1 MTKNKFYDIIDIDKK
16 ESDIM
21 SRYPGSLHNHS
32 HFSNQTLRDCINTV
46 ESLMDLAVELGHEC
60 VALTDHETISGYI
73 KAEKYYKK
81 IKEKHPDFKL
91 IRGNE
96 IYLTRNGLT
105 ANNYD
110 KTKDRY
116 FHFILLARDLE
127 GYKQICELS
136 TRAWQRSYMSRRQRR
151 RPTYY
156 QDLKDIVKPNQGH
169 LIASSACLGSQ
180 LDRFLLQF
188 METHDVEYYHTAL
201 RWCQYIEDIFGEGN
215 FYLEIQPSNNK
226 EQIFVNQCL
235 LNIAEELNLRYII
248 TTDSHYGRPEDA
260 KVHEAFL
267 NAQDGDREVKS
278 FYATTYMMSDE
289 EIRSFFPYLRNDQI
303 EFAYES
309 IREIKDRCEDFSI
322 LKPLKIP
329 SLPWRKF
336 PEVEFQEK
344 VDWPLYIPAI
354 EKFFNSP
361 HYSDNV
367 LALALIDGINR
378 HPDLKNEEAY
388 KALNEC
394 LEMTW
399 ESSQVNKAQWSA
411 YFLNLQKIIDE
422 CWNAG
427 TLVMPARGSGM
438 GFLLLYALDI
448 IQINCL
454 REKTRTYSWR
464 FLNPA
469 RVSVLDIDVDIEG
482 VRRAQTLEHLRKVYG
497 QNRVSNVATFK
508 TEKSKSAIQTA
519 ARGLGIDIDEASYIS
534 NLIPVER
541 GAVYSLKQTYYG
553 DEENGIAPTQ
563 SFVNEVEKYPQ
574 LWEVAQKIE
583 GLICG
588 VGIHAG
594 GVVFTDEDFT
604 ESSALMRA
612 PDGTIITQF
621 ELHDLEDVSMIKMDL
636 LSVEAADKIH
646 TCLDLLAEQ
655 GYIKKYPTLRETY
668 ENAIGV
674 YKIDRDDKQMW
685 DMVQNHEIVSLFQM
699 EQQSGVRGIALT
711 HPRSV
716 DELAVLNSVIRLM
729 ATEKGAESPLDKYA
743 RFRDNPNAWDREM
756 ISMGLT
762 EEERKIMHRE
772 LDISDGM
779 SITQEQ
785 FMQLVQLPECGGWD
799 LQFADKL
806 RKSIAKK
813 NPKEYDALTKQ
824 FFDNVKEKGLSQ
836 KFCNYVWNIEIALSR
851 GYGFNAAHTYSYSMV
866 ALQEMNLARFFPII
880 FWNTANLI
888 VDSGGI
894 QTIEYDENGEASLIV
909 EAEPDEDPDE
919 EEQEEWEEENEIN
932 SEDER
937 EDKKKEKTKTVDYGK
952 VASAIGRFSTYGIVV
967 SPPNINSSSYT
978 FTPVVKRNEI
988 LYGLRG
994 ITRLSTSIIQEIIS
1008 KRPFHSIQDF
1018 IDRVKVNKIQMTN
1031 LIKCGAFDELVDL
1044 PREEIMAAYID
1055 MIADKK
1061 QRLTLQ
1067 NMQMLIN
1074 YDLIPENLS
1083 FCKKLFLFNK
1093 FLKQQKKVEYYKL
1106 NEAAIN
1112 FIANY
1117 FSADCLVNGIEIS
1130 AAVWDNLYQ
1139 RGMDP
1144 MRFYLKEHKDE
1155 MLDKLNK
1162 ALYDEMFNKY
1172 AKGSISHWE
1181 MESVSFY
1188 SHPHELADSQY
1199 LYDDFFQLSE
1209 EPEVDYT
1216 FTGKD
1221 GNEVRVYKLRRII
1234 GTVIDKNKMKN
1245 TVTLLTPTGV
1255 VNVKVYKS
1263 QYAGYDKQLS
1273 ERGADGHKHV
1283 VEASWFKRGTLLM
1296 IQGIRRGQDFIPKKR
1311 KDSFYP
1317 IISKITGIHDDGTLE
1332 FQTERAVIE
1341 E

>member
-1 MTKNKFYDIIDIDKK
+1 
-16 ESDIM
+16 M
-21 SRYPGSLHNHS
+21 SLYPGSLHNHT

-46 ESLMDLAVELGHEC
+46 ESLMDLAVDLGHEC
-60 VALTDHETISGYI
+60 VAITDHETISGYI

-105 ANNYD
+105 AKNYD

-116 FHFILLARDLE
+116 FHFILLAKDLE

-180 LDRFLLQF
+180 LDKFLLRY
-188 METHDVEYYHTAL
+188 MDTGDEEYFDTAR
-201 RWCQYIEDIFGEGN
+201 RWCEYIEDIFGSGN
-215 FYLEIQPSNNK
+215 FFLEMQPSNSK
-226 EQIFVNQCL
+226 EQVFVNQQL
-235 LNIAEELNLRYII
+235 LKLSEILGIPYII

-260 KVHEAFL
+260 AIHEAFL

-278 FYATTYMMSDE
+278 FYATTYMMTDE
-289 EIRSFFPYLRNDQI
+289 EIRSFFPYFTNDDIEVAYRN
-303 EFAYES
+303 
-309 IREIKDRCEDFSI
+309 IRYIKDICEDFSI

-329 SLPWRKF
+329 SLPWRDF
-336 PEVEFQEK
+336 HTRTQEEM
-344 VDWPLYIPAI
+344 DYYISLMPTL
-354 EKFFNSP
+354 EKFLHSK
-361 HYSDNV
+361 HYADNTLFFAV
-367 LALALIDGINR
+367 IDGIKK
-378 HPDLKNEEAY
+378 HEDLQNEEAY

-399 ESSQVNKAQWSA
+399 ESSQVNNAQWSA

-438 GFLLLYALDI
+438 GFVLLYALDI

-454 REKTRTYSWR
+454 REKTKTYPWR

-482 VRRAQTLEHLRKVYG
+482 CRRAQTLEHLRKVYG

-519 ARGLGIDIDEASYIS
+519 ARGLGIDVDEASYIS
-534 NLIPVER
+534 NLIPSER
-541 GAVYSLKQTYYG
+541 GAVYTLKQTYYG
-553 DEENGIAPTQ
+553 DEENDIAPTQ
-563 SFVNEVEKYPQ
+563 SFVNEISKYPK
-574 LWEVAQKIE
+574 LWEVASKIE

-588 VGIHAG
+588 QGIHAG

-646 TCLDLLAEQ
+646 TCLDLLVEQ
-655 GYIKKYPTLRETY
+655 GYIKQYPTLRETY

-674 YKIDRDDKQMW
+674 YKINRDDEKMW

-743 RFRDNPNAWDREM
+743 RFRTNPRAWDREM
-756 ISMGLT
+756 QQMGLSDK
-762 EEERKIMHRE
+762 EREIMHRE

-799 LQFADKL
+799 LQWADKL

-813 NPKEYDALTKQ
+813 NPKDYDALTKQ
-824 FFDNVKEKGLSQ
+824 FFENVEEKKLN
-836 KFCNYVWNIEIALSR
+836 KTFCSYVWNVEVALSR
-851 GYGFNAAHTYSYSMV
+851 GYGFNAAHTYSYSMI
-866 ALQEMNLARFFPII
+866 ALQEMNLARFYPII

-894 QTIEYDENGEASLIV
+894 QTEEMDEDEGLDV
-909 EAEPDEDPDE
+909 EPEPDEDEE
-919 EEQEEWEEENEIN
+919 EEQEEWEEENEAT
-932 SEDER
+932 EGEK

-952 VASAIGRFSTYGIVV
+952 VAAAIGRFNSYGIKVA
-967 SPPNINSSSYT
+967 PPNINNSSYT
-978 FTPVVKRNEI
+978 FTPVIESNEI

-994 ITRLSTSIIQEIIS
+994 ITRLSNSIIKETMEM
-1008 KRPFHSIQDF
+1008 RPFDSMEDF
-1018 IDRVKVNKIQMTN
+1018 LERVKINKIQMSN
-1031 LIKCGAFDELVDL
+1031 LIKCGAFDEMMGI
-1044 PREEIMAAYID
+1044 PREEIMAKYID
-1055 MIADKK
+1055 MITEKK
-1061 QRLTLQ
+1061 QRITLQ

-1074 YDLIPENLS
+1074 YGLVPEEMNFS
-1083 FCKKLFLFNK
+1083 KKVFLFNK
-1093 FLKQQKKVEYYKL
+1093 FLKQQKKVEYYQL
-1106 NEAAIN
+1106 NDAAIN
-1112 FIANY
+1112 FIANN
-1117 FSADCLVNGIEIS
+1117 FSIDILKNGTELS
-1130 AAVWDNLYQ
+1130 TAKWELLYQ
-1139 RGMDP
+1139 KAMDP
-1144 MRFYLKEHKDE
+1144 MRMYIKEHKDE
-1155 MLDKLNK
+1155 LLK
-1162 ALYDEMFNKY
+1162 ALNNALYQEVFNKY
-1172 AKGSISHWE
+1172 ALGTISHWE

-1188 SHPHELADSQY
+1188 SHEHELTDAQY
-1199 LYDDFFQLSE
+1199 LYDDFFKLPE
-1209 EPEVDYT
+1209 EPEIDYT

-1221 GNEVRVYKLRRII
+1221 GNEIRVYKLRKII
-1234 GTVIDKNKMKN
+1234 GTVIDKSKMKN

-1255 VNVKVYKS
+1255 VNVKIYKN

-1273 ERGADGHKHV
+1273 ERGADGKKHV
-1283 VEASWFKRGTLLM
+1283 KEKSWFSRGTLLM

-1332 FQTERAVIE
+1332 FQTERVNIE

>member
-1 MTKNKFYDIIDIDKK
+1 
-16 ESDIM
+16 M
-21 SRYPGSLHNHS
+21 SQYPGSMHNHTEY
-32 HFSNQTLRDCINTV
+32 SNETLRDCINTV
-46 ESLMDLAVELGHEC
+46 QGLIDLAIELGHEC
-60 VALTDHETISGYI
+60 VAITDHETISSYI

-105 ANNYD
+105 AKNYD

-116 FHFILLARDLE
+116 FHFILLAKDIE

-180 LDRFLLQF
+180 LDKFLLQY
-188 METHDVEYYHTAL
+188 MDTGDEEYFDTAR
-201 RWCQYIEDIFGEGN
+201 RWCEYIEDIFGSGN
-215 FYLEIQPSNNK
+215 FYLELQPSNNK
-226 EQIFVNQCL
+226 EQIFVNQQL
-235 LNIAEELNLRYII
+235 IRLSEMLGINYII

-260 KVHEAFL
+260 PIHEAFL

-278 FYATTYMMSDE
+278 FYATTYMMKDE
-289 EIRSFFPYLRNDQI
+289 EIRSFLPYLTSEQI
-303 EFAYES
+303 EAAYTS
-309 IREIKDRCEDFSI
+309 IREIKNKCEDFSI

-329 SLPWRKF
+329 SLPWRDFHARTEEEINEYIKLM
-336 PEVEFQEK
+336 PE
-344 VDWPLYIPAI
+344 L
-354 EKFFNSP
+354 EKFLNSP
-361 HYSDNV
+361 HTADRELFFAV
-367 LALALIDGINR
+367 IDGVKK
-378 HPDLKNEEAY
+378 HEDLQNEEAY

-394 LEMTW
+394 LAMTW

-438 GFLLLYALDI
+438 GFVLLYALDI

-454 REKTRTYSWR
+454 REKTKTYPWR

-482 VRRAQTLEHLRKVYG
+482 VRRAQVLEHLRKVYG

-519 ARGLGIDIDEASYIS
+519 ARGLGIDVDEASYIS
-534 NLIPVER
+534 NLIPAER
-541 GAVYSLKQTYYG
+541 GQVYTLKQTYYG

-563 SFVNEVEKYPQ
+563 AFVNEINKYPK
-574 LWEVAQKIE
+574 LWEVASKIE

-588 VGIHAG
+588 QGIHAG

-612 PDGTIITQF
+612 PDGTVITQF

-646 TCLDLLAEQ
+646 TCLDLLVEQ
-655 GYIKKYPTLRETY
+655 GYIKQYPTLRETY
-668 ENAIGV
+668 ENALGV
-674 YKIDRDDKQMW
+674 YKINRDDEKMW

-743 RFRDNPNAWDREM
+743 RFRENPKAWDKEM
-756 ISMGLT
+756 QQMGLT
-762 EEERKIMHRE
+762 EEQRAIMHRE

-785 FMQLVQLPECGGWD
+785 FMQLVQLPECGCWD
-799 LQFADKL
+799 LQWADKL

-813 NPKEYDALTKQ
+813 NPKDYDALTKQ
-824 FFDNVKEKGLSQ
+824 FFDNVKEKGLNE
-836 KFCNYVWNIEIALSR
+836 KFCHYVWDVEVALSR
-851 GYGFNAAHTYSYSMV
+851 GYGFNAAHTYSYSMI
-866 ALQEMNLARFFPII
+866 ALQEMNLARFYPII

-894 QTIEYDENGEASLIV
+894 QIEEVEDEDEGLDVEP
-909 EAEPDEDPDE
+909 EAEEDE
-919 EEQEEWEEENEIN
+919 EGDEEEWEEENELT
-932 SEDER
+932 EGEK
-937 EDKKKEKTKTVDYGK
+937 EDKKKEKSKTVDYGK
-952 VASAIGRFSTYGIVV
+952 VAAAIGRFGNY
-967 SPPNINSSSYT
+967 
-978 FTPVVKRNEI
+978 

-994 ITRLSTSIIQEIIS
+994 ITRLSTSTIKDIMGG
-1008 KRPFHSIQDF
+1008 RPFKSMEDF
-1018 IDRVKVNKIQMTN
+1018 LDKVKVNKIQMAN
-1031 LIKCGAFDELVDL
+1031 LIKCGAFDELVKL
-1044 PREEIMAAYID
+1044 PREEIMAKYID

-1074 YDLIPENLS
+1074 YDLIPEELS

-1093 FLKQQKKVEYYKL
+1093 FLKQQKKVEYYEL
-1106 NEAAIN
+1106 NDSAIN
-1112 FIANY
+1112 FIANN
-1117 FSADCLVNGIEIS
+1117 FSADYLSDGTKIS
-1130 AAVWDNLYQ
+1130 AELWDALYQ

-1144 MRFYLKEHKDE
+1144 MRNYLKVNKDKV
-1155 MLDKLNK
+1155 LNDLNK
-1162 ALYDEMFNKY
+1162 SLYNEMFDKY
-1172 AKGSISHWE
+1172 AHGSVSHWE
-1181 MESVSFY
+1181 MEAVSFY
-1188 SHPHELADSQY
+1188 SHAHELADSQY
-1199 LYDDFFQLSE
+1199 LYDDFFKLSE

-1216 FTGKD
+1216 FSGKD

-1234 GTVIDKNKMKN
+1234 GTVIDKSKMKN
-1245 TVTLLTPTGV
+1245 TVTLLTPSGV
-1255 VNVKVYKS
+1255 VNVKIYKN
-1263 QYAGYDKQLS
+1263 QYAGFDKQLS
-1273 ERGADGHKHV
+1273 ERGVDGKKHV
-1283 VEASWFKRGTLLM
+1283 KEKSWFSRGTLLM
-1296 IQGIRRGQDFIPKKR
+1296 IQGIKRGSDFIPKKR

-1317 IISKITGIHDDGTLE
+1317 IISKIVGINEDGTLE
-1332 FQTERAVIE
+1332 LQTERVEITE
-1341 E
+1341 

>member
-1 MTKNKFYDIIDIDKK
+1 
-16 ESDIM
+16 M
-21 SRYPGSLHNHS
+21 SQYPGSMHNHTEY
-32 HFSNQTLRDCINTV
+32 SNETLRDCINTV
-46 ESLMDLAVELGHEC
+46 QGLIDLAIELGHEC
-60 VALTDHETISGYI
+60 VAITDHETISSYI

-81 IKEKHPDFKL
+81 VKEKHPDFKL

-105 ANNYD
+105 AKNYD

-116 FHFILLARDLE
+116 FHFILLAKDIE

-180 LDRFLLQF
+180 LDKFLLQYMDTGDEQYF
-188 METHDVEYYHTAL
+188 DTAR
-201 RWCQYIEDIFGEGN
+201 RWCEYIEDIFGSGN
-215 FYLEIQPSNNK
+215 FYLELQPSNNK
-226 EQIFVNQCL
+226 EQIFVNKQL
-235 LNIAEELNLRYII
+235 LRLSEMLGINYII

-260 KVHEAFL
+260 SIHEAFL
-267 NAQDGDREVKS
+267 NSQDGDREVKS
-278 FYATTYMMSDE
+278 FYATTYMMKDE
-289 EIRSFFPYLRNDQI
+289 EIRSFLPYLTSEQI
-303 EFAYES
+303 EAAYTA
-309 IREIKDRCEDFSI
+309 IREIKNKCEDFSI

-329 SLPWRKF
+329 SLPWR
-336 PEVEFQEK
+336 EFDVSNDEIE
-344 VDWPLYIPAI
+344 DAI
-354 EKFFNSP
+354 EKIPELEKFLASE
-361 HYSDNV
+361 YRADNKLV
-367 LALALIDGINR
+367 EAVVEGIRR
-378 HPDLKNEEAY
+378 HPDLQNEKAY
-388 KALNEC
+388 EALNEC

-399 ESSQVNKAQWSA
+399 VSSEVNKAQWSA

-438 GFLLLYALDI
+438 GFVLLYALDI

-454 REKTRTYSWR
+454 REKTKTYPWR

-482 VRRAQTLEHLRKVYG
+482 VRRAQVLEHLRKVYG
-497 QNRVSNVATFK
+497 ENRVSNVATFK

-519 ARGLGIDIDEASYIS
+519 CRGLGIDNDEASYIS
-534 NLIPVER
+534 NLIQAER
-541 GAVYSLKQTYYG
+541 GQVFTLKQTYYG
-553 DEENGIAPTQ
+553 DEENGLAPNQ
-563 SFVNEVEKYPQ
+563 AFINEVSKHPG
-574 LWEVAQKIE
+574 LWEVAQRIE

-588 VGIHAG
+588 QGIHAG

-612 PDGTIITQF
+612 PDGTVITQF

-646 TCLDLLAEQ
+646 TCLDLLVEQ
-655 GYIKKYPTLRETY
+655 GYIKQYPTLRETY
-668 ENAIGV
+668 ENALGV
-674 YKIDRDDKQMW
+674 YKINRDDKKMW

-743 RFRDNPNAWDREM
+743 RFRENPKAWDREM
-756 ISMGLT
+756 QQMGLT
-762 EEERKIMHRE
+762 EEQRAIMHRE

-799 LQFADKL
+799 LQWADKL

-813 NPKEYDALTKQ
+813 NPKDYDALTKQ
-824 FFDNVKEKGLSQ
+824 FFDNVKEKGLNE
-836 KFCNYVWNIEIALSR
+836 KFCHYVWDVEVALSR
-851 GYGFNAAHTYSYSMV
+851 GYGFNAAHTYSYSMI
-866 ALQEMNLARFFPII
+866 ALQEMNLARFYPII

-894 QTIEYDENGEASLIV
+894 QTEEVEDEDEGLDVEP
-909 EAEPDEDPDE
+909 EAEEDDDEDE
-919 EEQEEWEEENEIN
+919 EEWEEENEVT
-932 SEDER
+932 EGEK

-952 VASAIGRFSTYGIVV
+952 VATAIGRFNNYGIKVA
-967 SPPNINSSSYT
+967 PPNINDSSYT
-978 FTPVVKRNEI
+978 FTPVVERNEI

-994 ITRLSTSIIQEIIS
+994 ITRLSTSIIREIMEM
-1008 KRPFHSIQDF
+1008 RPFDSSEDF
-1018 IDRVKVNKIQMTN
+1018 LERVKVNKIQMTN
-1031 LIKCGAFDELVDL
+1031 LIKCGAFDEMMKI
-1044 PREEIMAAYID
+1044 PREKIMEKYID
-1055 MIADKK
+1055 LIADKK

-1074 YDLIPENLS
+1074 YNLIPEEMN
-1083 FCKKLFLFNK
+1083 FGKKVFLFNK
-1093 FLKQQKKVEYYKL
+1093 FLKQQKKVEYYQL
-1106 NEAAIN
+1106 NDAAIN
-1112 FIANY
+1112 FIADN
-1117 FSADCLVNGIEIS
+1117 FSVDILRNGTELS
-1130 AAVWDNLYQ
+1130 AAKWELIYQ
-1139 RGMDP
+1139 KAMDP
-1144 MRFYLKEHKDE
+1144 MRMYLKAHKDE
-1155 MLDKLNK
+1155 MLK
-1162 ALYDEMFNKY
+1162 ALNDALYKEVYDKY
-1172 AKGSISHWE
+1172 ALGSISHWE
-1181 MESVSFY
+1181 MEAVSFY
-1188 SHPHELADSQY
+1188 SHSHELAESQY
-1199 LYDDFFQLSE
+1199 LYDDFFSLPE
-1209 EPEVDYT
+1209 EPEIDYS
-1216 FTGKD
+1216 FISKD
-1221 GNEVRVYKLRRII
+1221 GNEVRIYKLRKII
-1234 GTVIDKNKMKN
+1234 GTVIDKSKMKN

-1255 VNVKVYKS
+1255 VNVKIYKN
-1263 QYAGYDKQLS
+1263 QYAGFDKQLS
-1273 ERGADGHKHV
+1273 QKGADGKKHV
-1283 VEASWFKRGTLLM
+1283 IEKSWFSRGSLLM
-1296 IQGIRRGQDFIPKKR
+1296 VQGIRRGSDFIPKKR

-1317 IISKITGIHDDGTLE
+1317 VISKITNVHDDGTLE

>member
-1 MTKNKFYDIIDIDKK
+1 
-16 ESDIM
+16 M

-105 ANNYD
+105 AKNYD

-116 FHFILLARDLE
+116 FHFILLAKDLE

-180 LDRFLLQF
+180 LDKFLLRY
-188 METHDVEYYHTAL
+188 MDTNDEEYYETAK
-201 RWCQYIEDIFGEGN
+201 RWCQYIVDIFGEGN
-215 FYLEIQPSNNK
+215 FYLELQPSNSK
-226 EQIFVNQCL
+226 EQIFVNKHL
-235 LNIAEELNLRYII
+235 IKLADELGLKYII

-260 KVHEAFL
+260 SIHEAFL

-278 FYATTYMMSDE
+278 FYASTYMMSDE
-289 EIRSFFPYLRNDQI
+289 EVRGYLQYMSEEQI
-303 EFAYES
+303 EAAYKA
-309 IREIKDRCEDFSI
+309 IREIKDKCEDFSI

-329 SLPWRKF
+329 SLPWRDF
-336 PEVEFQEK
+336 HARTQEEM
-344 VDWPLYIPAI
+344 DYYISLMPAL
-354 EKFFNSP
+354 EKFLHST
-361 HYSDNV
+361 HYSDSELFFAV
-367 LALALIDGINR
+367 IDGIKK
-378 HPDLKNEEAY
+378 HDDLQNEEAY

-399 ESSQVNKAQWSA
+399 ISSEVNNAQWSA

-427 TLVMPARGSGM
+427 TLVMPARGSGA
-438 GFLLLYALDI
+438 GFVLLYALDI

-454 REKTRTYSWR
+454 RERTRMFPWR

-482 VRRAQTLEHLRKVYG
+482 VRRAQVLEHLRKVYG

-519 ARGLGIDIDEASYIS
+519 ARGLGIDVDEASYIS
-534 NLIPVER
+534 NLIPSER
-541 GAVYSLKQTYYG
+541 GAVYTLKQTYYG

-563 SFVNEVEKYPQ
+563 SFINEINKYPK
-574 LWEVAQKIE
+574 LWEVASKIE

-588 VGIHAG
+588 QGIHAG

-646 TCLDLLAEQ
+646 TCLDLLADQ
-655 GYIKKYPTLRETY
+655 GYIKRYPTLRETY
-668 ENAIGV
+668 ENTLGV
-674 YKIDRDDKQMW
+674 YKINRDDEKMW

-743 RFRDNPNAWDREM
+743 RFRTNPKAWDREM
-756 ISMGLT
+756 QQMGLSDK
-762 EEERKIMHRE
+762 ERAIMHRE

-799 LQFADKL
+799 LQWADKL

-813 NPKEYDALTKQ
+813 NPKDYDALTKQ
-824 FFDNVKEKGLSQ
+824 FFENVEEKKLN
-836 KFCNYVWNIEIALSR
+836 KTFCNYVWNVEVALSR
-851 GYGFNAAHTYSYSMV
+851 GYGFNAAHTYSYSMI
-866 ALQEMNLARFFPII
+866 ALQEMNLARFYPII

-894 QTIEYDENGEASLIV
+894 QTEEV
-909 EAEPDEDPDE
+909 EDEDEGLDVEPETDEDDE
-919 EEQEEWEEENEIN
+919 EEDEEEWEEENEVT
-932 SEDER
+932 EGEK
-937 EDKKKEKTKTVDYGK
+937 EDKKKEKTKSVDYGK
-952 VASAIGRFSTYGIVV
+952 MASAIGRFSNYGIKV
-967 SPPNINSSSYT
+967 SPPNINDSSYS
-978 FTPVVKRNEI
+978 FTPVVERNEI

-994 ITRLSTSIIQEIIS
+994 ITRLSTSTIKEIME
-1008 KRPFHSIQDF
+1008 KRPFSSMEDF
-1018 IDRVKVNKIQMTN
+1018 LEKVKVNKIQMSN
-1031 LIKCGAFDELVDL
+1031 LIKCGAFDEMMQM
-1044 PREEIMAAYID
+1044 PREKIMAKYIG
-1055 MIADKK
+1055 MIADQK
-1061 QRLTLQ
+1061 QRITLQ
-1067 NMQMLIN
+1067 NMQMLIT
-1074 YDLIPENLS
+1074 YDLIPPEMN
-1083 FCKKLFLFNK
+1083 FCKKVFLFNK
-1093 FLKQQKKVEYYKL
+1093 FLKQQKKVEYYQL

-1112 FIANY
+1112 FIADN
-1117 FSADCLVNGIEIS
+1117 FSVDILKNGIELS
-1130 AAVWDNLYQ
+1130 ATKWDLIYQ
-1139 RGMDP
+1139 RAMDP
-1144 MRFYLKEHKDE
+1144 MRNYIKAHKDE
-1155 MLDKLNK
+1155 MLK
-1162 ALYDEMFNKY
+1162 ALNDALYKEMFDKY
-1172 AKGSISHWE
+1172 ALGSVSHWE
-1181 MESVSFY
+1181 MEAVSFY
-1188 SHPHELADSQY
+1188 SHPHELAESQY

-1209 EPEVDYT
+1209 DPEVDYS
-1216 FTGKD
+1216 FIGKD
-1221 GNEVRVYKLRRII
+1221 GQEVRIYALKRII
-1234 GTVIDKNKMKN
+1234 GTVIDKSKMKN
-1245 TVTLLTPTGV
+1245 TVTLLTPSGV
-1255 VNVKVYKS
+1255 VNVKIYKN
-1263 QYAGYDKQLS
+1263 QYAGFDKQLS
-1273 ERGADGHKHV
+1273 ERGADGRKHV
-1283 VEASWFKRGTLLM
+1283 KEKSWFSRGSLLM
-1296 IQGIRRGQDFIPKKR
+1296 VQGIRRGQDFIPKKR

-1317 IISKITGIHDDGTLE
+1317 IISKIVGIHEDGTLE
-1332 FQTERAVIE
+1332 FQTERMAVE

>member
-1 MTKNKFYDIIDIDKK
+1 
-16 ESDIM
+16 
-21 SRYPGSLHNHS
+21 
-32 HFSNQTLRDCINTV
+32 
-46 ESLMDLAVELGHEC
+46 MDLAVELGHEC
-60 VALTDHETISGYI
+60 VAITDHETISSYI

-81 IKEKHPDFKL
+81 IKEKHSDFKL

-105 ANNYD
+105 AKNFD
-110 KTKDRY
+110 RTKDAY
-116 FHFILLARDLE
+116 FHFILLAKDLE
-127 GYKQICELS
+127 GYKQICQLS

-180 LDRFLLQF
+180 LDKFLLRY
-188 METHDVEYYHTAL
+188 MDTGDIGYYETAK
-201 RWCQYIEDIFGEGN
+201 RWCGYIEDIYGKGN
-215 FYLEIQPSNNK
+215 FYLELQPSNGK
-226 EQIFVNQCL
+226 EQTFVNKQL
-235 LNIAEELNLRYII
+235 IKLADELMLPYII

-260 KVHEAFL
+260 AIHEAFL
-267 NAQDGDREVKS
+267 NAQEGDREVKS
-278 FYATTYMMSDE
+278 FYATTYMMKDE
-289 EIRSFFPYLRNDQI
+289 EIRGYFPYLTEEQI
-303 EFAYES
+303 EVAYHN
-309 IREIKDRCEDFSI
+309 IRVIKDRCEDFSI

-329 SLPWRKF
+329 SLPWR
-336 PEVEFQEK
+336 EFNEFTIKEIGYYHQKMPALGNFILSSYEADNK
-344 VDWPLYIPAI
+344 LVD
-354 EKFFNSP
+354 
-361 HYSDNV
+361 
-367 LALALIDGINR
+367 ALINGIKK
-378 HPDLKNEEAY
+378 HEDLQNEEAY

-422 CWNAG
+422 CWNSG
-427 TLVMPARGSGM
+427 TIVLPARGSGM
-438 GFLLLYALDI
+438 GFVLLYALDI

-454 REKTRTYSWR
+454 REKTKTYPWR

-497 QNRVSNVATFK
+497 ANRVSNVATFK

-519 ARGLGIDIDEASYIS
+519 CRGLGIDVDEASYIS
-534 NLIPVER
+534 NLIQAER
-541 GAVYSLKQTYYG
+541 GMVYTLSQTYYG
-553 DEENGIAPTQ
+553 DEENGIAPNQTFI
-563 SFVNEVEKYPQ
+563 SEVNKHPH
-574 LWEVAQKIE
+574 LWEVAQRIE

-588 VGIHAG
+588 QGIHAG

-646 TCLDLLAEQ
+646 TCLDLLVEQ
-655 GYIKKYPTLRETY
+655 GYVKPEKTLRETY
-668 ENAIGV
+668 EKTIGV
-674 YKIDRDDKQMW
+674 YKINRDDEKMW

-711 HPRSV
+711 HPRTV

-743 RFRDNPNAWDREM
+743 RFRAQPQDWDKEM
-756 ISMGLT
+756 KDMGLT
-762 EEERKIMHRE
+762 DEERAIMHRE

-824 FFDNVKEKGLSQ
+824 FFENVEEKGLS
-836 KFCNYVWNIEIALSR
+836 KNFCNYVWNIEIALSR
-851 GYGFNAAHTYSYSMV
+851 GYGFNAAHTYSYSMI
-866 ALQEMNLARFFPII
+866 ALQEMNLARFYPII

-894 QTIEYDENGEASLIV
+894 QTEEVEDEDEGLDVEP
-909 EAEPDEDPDE
+909 EAEEEDIE
-919 EEQEEWEEENEIN
+919 EEEEEEWEEENEVS

-952 VASAIGRFSTYGIVV
+952 VATAIGRFNNYGIKVA
-967 SPPNINSSSYT
+967 PPNINDSSYT
-978 FTPVVKRNEI
+978 FTPVVERNEI

-994 ITRLSTSIIQEIIS
+994 ITRLSTSLIRGIMEM
-1008 KRPFHSIQDF
+1008 RPFNSLEDF
-1018 IDRVKVNKIQMTN
+1018 LERVKVNKIQMAN
-1031 LIKCGAFDELVDL
+1031 LIKCGAFDEMMKI
-1044 PREEIMAAYID
+1044 PREKIMEKYID

-1074 YDLIPENLS
+1074 YNLIPEEMS
-1083 FCKKLFLFNK
+1083 FSKKVFLFNK
-1093 FLKQQKKVEYYKL
+1093 FLKAQKSKIKYDL
-1106 NEAAIN
+1106 NDAAIN
-1112 FIANY
+1112 FISNNFNIDY
-1117 FSADCLVNGIEIS
+1117 ISNGTSI
-1130 AAVWDNLYQ
+1130 AVSTWDNLYKKA
-1139 RGMDP
+1139 MEP
-1144 MRFYLKEHKDE
+1144 MRQYLKKNGTE
-1155 MLDKLNK
+1155 MLK
-1162 ALYDEMFNKY
+1162 ALNNALYNEMFDKY
-1172 AKGSISHWE
+1172 AGGTISHWE

-1188 SHPHELADSQY
+1188 SHEHELNDAQY
-1199 LYDDFFQLSE
+1199 LYDDFFELPE
-1209 EPEVDYT
+1209 EPEIDYS
-1216 FTGKD
+1216 FIGKD
-1221 GNEVRVYKLRRII
+1221 GNEIRVYKLRRII

-1255 VNVKVYKS
+1255 VNVKIYKN
-1263 QYAGYDKQLS
+1263 QYALYDKQLS
-1273 ERGADGHKHV
+1273 QKGIDGKKHV
-1283 VEASWFKRGTLLM
+1283 IEKSWFSRGTLLM
-1296 IQGIRRGQDFIPKKR
+1296 VQGIRRGQDFIPKKR
-1311 KDSFYP
+1311 KDSIYP
-1317 IISKITGIHDDGTLE
+1317 IVSKIIKANGDYLE
-1332 FQTERAVIE
+1332 FQTERIE
-1341 E
+1341 VED

>member
-1 MTKNKFYDIIDIDKK
+1 
-16 ESDIM
+16 M

-46 ESLMDLAVELGHEC
+46 ESIMDLAIELGHEC

-105 ANNYD
+105 AKNYD

-116 FHFILLARDLE
+116 FHFILLAKDLE

-136 TRAWQRSYMSRRQRR
+136 TRAWQRSYMSQRQRR

-180 LDRFLLQF
+180 LDKFLLRYMDTKDEEF
-188 METHDVEYYHTAL
+188 YDTAK
-201 RWCQYIEDIFGEGN
+201 RWCEYIVDIFGKGN
-215 FYLEIQPSNNK
+215 FYLELQPSNNK
-226 EQIFVNQCL
+226 EQIFVNQHL
-235 LNIAEELNLRYII
+235 IKLANELSLKYII

-260 KVHEAFL
+260 AIHEAFL

-278 FYATTYMMSDE
+278 FYASTYMMSDE
-289 EIRSFFPYLRNDQI
+289 EIREYLPYMSEEQI
-303 EFAYES
+303 EAAYEA
-309 IREIKDRCEDFSI
+309 IREIKDKCEDFSI

-329 SLPWRKF
+329 SLPWRDF
-336 PEVEFQEK
+336 HARTQEEI
-344 VDWPLYIPAI
+344 DYYISLMPAL
-354 EKFFNSP
+354 EKFLHST
-361 HYSDNV
+361 HYSDSELFFAV
-367 LALALIDGINR
+367 IDGIKK
-378 HPDLKNEEAY
+378 HEDLQNEEAY

-399 ESSQVNKAQWSA
+399 VSSEVNKAQWSA

-427 TLVMPARGSGM
+427 TLVMPARGSGA
-438 GFLLLYALDI
+438 GFVLLYALDI

-454 REKTRTYSWR
+454 RERTRMFPWR

-482 VRRAQTLEHLRKVYG
+482 VRRAQVLDHLRKVYG

-519 ARGLGIDIDEASYIS
+519 ARGLGIDVDEASYIS
-534 NLIPVER
+534 NLIPSER
-541 GAVYSLKQTYYG
+541 GAVYTLKQTYYG
-553 DEENGIAPTQ
+553 DEENDIAPTQ
-563 SFVNEVEKYPQ
+563 AFVNEINKYPK
-574 LWEVAQKIE
+574 LWEVASKIE

-588 VGIHAG
+588 QGIHAG

-612 PDGTIITQF
+612 PDGTVITQF

-646 TCLDLLAEQ
+646 TCLDLLVEQ
-655 GYIKKYPTLRETY
+655 GYIKQYPTLRETY
-668 ENAIGV
+668 ENALGV
-674 YKIDRDDKQMW
+674 YKINRDDKKMW

-743 RFRDNPNAWDREM
+743 RFRENPKAWDREM
-756 ISMGLT
+756 QQMGLT
-762 EEERKIMHRE
+762 EEQRAIMHRE

-799 LQFADKL
+799 LQWADKL

-813 NPKEYDALTKQ
+813 NPKDYDALTKQ
-824 FFDNVKEKGLSQ
+824 FFDNVKEKGLNE
-836 KFCNYVWNIEIALSR
+836 KFCHYVWDVEVALSR
-851 GYGFNAAHTYSYSMV
+851 GYGFNAAHTYSYSMI
-866 ALQEMNLARFFPII
+866 ALQEMNLARFYPII

-894 QTIEYDENGEASLIV
+894 QTEEV
-909 EAEPDEDPDE
+909 EDEDEGLDVEPEPE
-919 EEQEEWEEENEIN
+919 EEDDEDEEEWEEENEVT
-932 SEDER
+932 EGEK
-937 EDKKKEKTKTVDYGK
+937 EDKKKEKTKSVDYGK
-952 VASAIGRFSTYGIVV
+952 VASAIGRFDSYGIKV
-967 SPPNINSSSYT
+967 SPPNINSSSYS
-978 FTPVVKRNEI
+978 FTPVVERNEI

-994 ITRLSTSIIQEIIS
+994 ITRLSTSIIKEIMEM
-1008 KRPFHSIQDF
+1008 RPFDSLEDF
-1018 IDRVKVNKIQMTN
+1018 LERVKVNKIQMTN
-1031 LIKCGAFDELVDL
+1031 LIKCGAFDEMMQI
-1044 PREEIMAAYID
+1044 PREKIMEKYID
-1055 MIADKK
+1055 MVADKK

-1074 YDLIPENLS
+1074 YNLIPEEMK
-1083 FCKKLFLFNK
+1083 FGKKVFLFNK
-1093 FLKQQKKVEYYKL
+1093 FLKQQKKVEYYQL
-1106 NEAAIN
+1106 NDAAIN
-1112 FIANY
+1112 FIADN
-1117 FSADCLVNGIEIS
+1117 FSVDILRNGTELS
-1130 AAVWDNLYQ
+1130 AAKWDLIYQ
-1139 RGMDP
+1139 KAMDP
-1144 MRFYLKEHKDE
+1144 MRLYIKTHKDE
-1155 MLDKLNK
+1155 MLK
-1162 ALYDEMFNKY
+1162 ALNDALYKEVYDKY
-1172 AKGSISHWE
+1172 ALGTISHWE

-1188 SHPHELADSQY
+1188 SHPHELAGSQY
-1199 LYDDFFQLSE
+1199 LYDDFFKLSE
-1209 EPEVDYT
+1209 EPEVDYS
-1216 FTGKD
+1216 FIGKD
-1221 GNEVRVYKLRRII
+1221 GNEVRVYSLKRII
-1234 GTVIDKNKMKN
+1234 GTVIDKSKMKN

-1263 QYAGYDKQLS
+1263 QYAGFDKQLS
-1273 ERGADGHKHV
+1273 ERGVDGKKHI
-1283 VEASWFKRGTLLM
+1283 VERSWFTRGSLLM
-1296 IQGIRRGQDFIPKKR
+1296 IQGIRRGSDFIPKKR

-1317 IISKITGIHDDGTLE
+1317 VISKIIAIHEDGTLE
-1332 FQTERAVIE
+1332 FKTERTLVE
-1341 E
+1341 

>member
-1 MTKNKFYDIIDIDKK
+1 
-16 ESDIM
+16 
-21 SRYPGSLHNHS
+21 
-32 HFSNQTLRDCINTV
+32 
-46 ESLMDLAVELGHEC
+46 MDLAVELGHEC

-105 ANNYD
+105 AKNYD

-116 FHFILLARDLE
+116 FHFILLAKDLE

-156 QDLKDIVKPNQGH
+156 QDLKDIVKPRKGH

-180 LDRFLLQF
+180 LDKFLLQY
-188 METHDVEYYHTAL
+188 MDTGDIEYYNTA
-201 RWCQYIEDIFGEGN
+201 RKWCEYIEDIFGAGN
-215 FYLEIQPSNNK
+215 FFLELQPSNSK
-226 EQIFVNQCL
+226 EQIFVNKQL
-235 LNIAEELNLRYII
+235 LKLSEDLGIDYII

-260 KVHEAFL
+260 SIHEAFL

-289 EIRSFFPYLRNDQI
+289 EIRSFFPYMSNEQI
-303 EFAYES
+303 EAAYS
-309 IREIKDRCEDFSI
+309 TIRYIKDRCEDFSI

-329 SLPWRKF
+329 SLPWR
-336 PEVEFQEK
+336 EFDVSNDEIED
-344 VDWPLYIPAI
+344 VI
-354 EKFFNSP
+354 EKIPELEKFLASE
-361 HYSDNV
+361 YRADNKLV
-367 LALALIDGINR
+367 EAVVEGIR
-378 HPDLKNEEAY
+378 KHPDLQNEEAY

-399 ESSQVNKAQWSA
+399 VSSEVNKAQWSA

-427 TLVMPARGSGM
+427 TLVMPARGSGA
-438 GFLLLYALDI
+438 GFVLLYALDI

-454 REKTRTYSWR
+454 RERTRMFPWR

-482 VRRAQTLEHLRKVYG
+482 VRRAQVLEHLRKVYG

-519 ARGLGIDIDEASYIS
+519 ARGLGIDVDEASYIS
-534 NLIPVER
+534 NLIPAER
-541 GAVYSLKQTYYG
+541 GQVYTLKQTYYG

-563 SFVNEVEKYPQ
+563 PFINEINKYPK
-574 LWEVAQKIE
+574 LWEVASKIE

-588 VGIHAG
+588 QGIHAG

-646 TCLDLLAEQ
+646 TCLDLLADQ
-655 GYIKKYPTLRETY
+655 GYIKRYPTLRETY
-668 ENAIGV
+668 ENVLGV
-674 YKIDRDDKQMW
+674 YKINRDDEKMW

-743 RFRDNPNAWDREM
+743 RFRENSKAWDREM
-756 ISMGLT
+756 QQMGLT
-762 EEERKIMHRE
+762 EEQRAIMHRE

-799 LQFADKL
+799 LQWADKL

-813 NPKEYDALTKQ
+813 NPKDYDALTKQ
-824 FFDNVKEKGLSQ
+824 FFDNVKEKGLNE
-836 KFCNYVWNIEIALSR
+836 KFCHYVWDVEVALSR
-851 GYGFNAAHTYSYSMV
+851 GYGFNAAHTYSYSMI
-866 ALQEMNLARFFPII
+866 ALQEMNLARFYPII

-894 QTIEYDENGEASLIV
+894 QTEEVEDEDEGLDVEP
-909 EAEPDEDPDE
+909 EAEEDDDEDE
-919 EEQEEWEEENEIN
+919 EEWEEENEVT
-932 SEDER
+932 EGEK

-952 VASAIGRFSTYGIVV
+952 VATAIGRFNNYGIRVA
-967 SPPNINSSSYT
+967 PPNINDSSYT
-978 FTPVVKRNEI
+978 FTPVVERNEI

-994 ITRLSTSIIQEIIS
+994 ITRLSTSTIKEIMDM
-1008 KRPFHSIQDF
+1008 RPFDSLEDF
-1018 IDRVKVNKIQMTN
+1018 LERVKVNKIQMTN
-1031 LIKCGAFDELVDL
+1031 LIKCGAFDEMMQM
-1044 PREEIMAAYID
+1044 PREKIMEKYID
-1055 MIADKK
+1055 MVADKK
-1061 QRLTLQ
+1061 QRVTLQ

-1074 YDLIPENLS
+1074 YNLIPAEMNFS
-1083 FCKKLFLFNK
+1083 KKVFLFNK
-1093 FLKQQKKVEYYKL
+1093 FLKQQKKVEYYQL
-1106 NEAAIN
+1106 NDAAIN
-1112 FIANY
+1112 FIADN
-1117 FSADCLVNGIEIS
+1117 FSVDILRNGTELSVAKWELI
-1130 AAVWDNLYQ
+1130 YQ
-1139 RGMDP
+1139 KAMDP
-1144 MRFYLKEHKDE
+1144 MRMYIKAHKDE
-1155 MLDKLNK
+1155 LLK
-1162 ALYDEMFNKY
+1162 ALNDALYKEVFNKY
-1172 AKGSISHWE
+1172 ALGSISHWE

-1188 SHPHELADSQY
+1188 SHEHELEESQY
-1199 LYDDFFQLSE
+1199 LYDDFFKMSE
-1209 EPEVDYT
+1209 EPEVDYS
-1216 FTGKD
+1216 FIGKD
-1221 GNEVRVYKLRRII
+1221 GNEVRVYSLKKII
-1234 GTVIDKNKMKN
+1234 GTVIDKSKMKN
-1245 TVTLLTPTGV
+1245 TVTLLTPSGV

-1263 QYAGYDKQLS
+1263 QYAGFDKQLS
-1273 ERGADGHKHV
+1273 ERGADGRKHV
-1283 VEASWFKRGTLLM
+1283 KEKSWFSRGSLLM
-1296 IQGIRRGQDFIPKKR
+1296 VQGIRRGQDFIPKKR

-1317 IISKITGIHDDGTLE
+1317 VISKIIGVHDDGTLE
-1332 FQTERAVIE
+1332 FQTERVTIE

>member
-1 MTKNKFYDIIDIDKK
+1 
-16 ESDIM
+16 M
-21 SRYPGSLHNHS
+21 SKYPGTLHAHTD
-32 HFSNQTLRDCINTV
+32 FSNQTLRDCINTV
-46 ESLMDLAVELGHEC
+46 QSLIDLAIELGHEC
-60 VALTDHETISGYI
+60 VAITDHETISSYI

-81 IKEKHPDFKL
+81 IKEKYPDFKL

-105 ANNYD
+105 AKNFD
-110 KTKDRY
+110 KTRDGY
-116 FHFILLARDLE
+116 FHFILLAKDIE

-180 LDRFLLQF
+180 LDKFLLKY
-188 METHDVEYYHTAL
+188 MDTDDIEYYETAKK
-201 RWCQYIEDIFGEGN
+201 WCLYIEDIFGKGN
-215 FYLEIQPSNNK
+215 FYLELQPSNNK
-226 EQIFVNQCL
+226 EQIFVNKRL
-235 LNIAEELNLRYII
+235 LQIAEELGIKYII
-248 TTDSHYGRPEDA
+248 TTDAHYGRPEEA
-260 KVHEAFL
+260 LIHEAFL
-267 NAQDGDREVKS
+267 NAQEGDREVKS
-278 FYATTYMMSDE
+278 FYASTYMMKDE
-289 EIRSFFPYLRNDQI
+289 EVRDYLKYLTDEQI
-303 EFAYES
+303 EAAYET
-309 IREIKDRCEDFSI
+309 IREIKDKCEDFSI

-329 SLPWRKF
+329 SLPWRQF
-336 PEVEFQEK
+336 DEFTSEEITYYHK
-344 VDWPLYIPAI
+344 KMPAMGNFI
-354 EKFFNSP
+354 LSQYKA
-361 HYSDNV
+361 DNV
-367 LALALIDGINR
+367 LIDALINGIKR
-378 HPDLKNEEAY
+378 HPDLQNDKAY
-388 KALNEC
+388 NALNEC
-394 LEMTW
+394 LAMTW

-427 TLVMPARGSGM
+427 TIVLPARGSGM
-438 GFLLLYALDI
+438 GFVLLYALDI

-454 REKTRTYSWR
+454 REKTKTYPWR

-497 QNRVSNVATFK
+497 ENRVSNVATFK

-519 ARGLGIDIDEASYIS
+519 ARGLRIDVDIASYIS

-541 GAVYSLKQTYYG
+541 GQVYTLSQTYYG

-563 SFVNEVEKYPQ
+563 TFINEVNKYPQ
-574 LWEVAQKIE
+574 LWEVAKKIE

-588 VGIHAG
+588 QGIHAG

-646 TCLDLLAEQ
+646 TCLDLLLEQ
-655 GYIKKYPTLRETY
+655 NYIKEYPTLRETY
-668 ENAIGV
+668 ENALGV
-674 YKIDRDDKQMW
+674 YKINRDDKKMW

-743 RFRDNPNAWDREM
+743 RFRDNPRDWDKEM
-756 ISMGLT
+756 IEMGLT
-762 EEERKIMHRE
+762 DKEREIMHRE

-824 FFDNVKEKGLSQ
+824 FFDNVKEKGLSE

-851 GYGFNAAHTYSYSMV
+851 GYGFNAAHTYSYSMI
-866 ALQEMNLARFFPII
+866 ALQEMNLARFYPII

-894 QTIEYDENGEASLIV
+894 QTIEYNEEGEASIVV
-909 EAEPDEDPDE
+909 EAEEDEDED
-919 EEQEEWEEENEIN
+919 EEQEEWEEENNEISN
-932 SEDER
+932 EEV
-937 EDKKKEKTKTVDYGK
+937 EDKKKKKQKNIDYGK
-952 VASAIGRFSTYGIVV
+952 VATAIGRFNNYGIEV
-967 SPPNINSSSYT
+967 SAPNINSSSYT
-978 FTPVVKRNEI
+978 FTPVVEKNQI

-994 ITRLSTSIIQEIIS
+994 ISRLSTSIIQDIID
-1008 KRPFHSIQDF
+1008 KRPFDSIDDF
-1018 IDRVKVNKIQMTN
+1018 LARVKLNKVQMSN
-1031 LIKCGAFDELVDL
+1031 LIKCGAFDELTNI
-1044 PREEIMAAYID
+1044 PRQEIMRDYIEN
-1055 MIADKK
+1055 IADKK

-1074 YDLIPENLS
+1074 YNLIPKELE
-1083 FCKKLFLFNK
+1083 FYKKLFLFNK
-1093 FLKQQKKVEYYKL
+1093 FLKTQKEDSKYSLIPQAVD
-1106 NEAAIN
+1106 
-1112 FIANY
+1112 FISNN
-1117 FSADCLVNGIEIS
+1117 FSADYIENGQYIS
-1130 AAVWDNLYQ
+1130 TNLWDNLYKKAMEPI
-1139 RGMDP
+1139 RE
-1144 MRFYLKEHKDE
+1144 YLKNHKDE
-1155 MLDKLNK
+1155 MLK
-1162 ALYDEMFNKY
+1162 ALNNALYQEVYDKY
-1172 AKGSISHWE
+1172 ADGNISHWE
-1181 MESVSFY
+1181 MESISFY
-1188 SHPHELADSQY
+1188 SHNHELQPAQY
-1199 LYDDFFQLSE
+1199 LYDDFFKLPE
-1209 EPEVDYT
+1209 EPEIDYS
-1216 FTGKD
+1216 FVGKD

-1234 GTVIDKNKMKN
+1234 GTVIDKNKIKN

-1255 VNVKVYKS
+1255 VNVKIYKN
-1263 QYAGYDKQLS
+1263 QYALYDKQLS
-1273 ERGADGHKHV
+1273 EKGSDGHKHV
-1283 VEASWFKRGTLLM
+1283 IEKSWFSRGTLLM
-1296 IQGIRRGQDFIPKKR
+1296 VQGIRRGQDFIPKKR
-1311 KDSFYP
+1311 KDSYYP
-1317 IISKITGIHDDGTLE
+1317 IISKITKIEDNGYLE
-1332 FQTERAVIE
+1332 FQLERTEVSE
-1341 E
+1341 

>member
-1 MTKNKFYDIIDIDKK
+1 
-16 ESDIM
+16 M
-21 SRYPGSLHNHS
+21 STYPGSLHNHS

-46 ESLMDLAVELGHEC
+46 EGLMDLAIELGHEC

-73 KAEKYYKK
+73 KAEKYYNK
-81 IKEKHPDFKL
+81 IKKEHPDFKL

-105 ANNYD
+105 AKNYD

-116 FHFILLARDLE
+116 FHFILLAKDLE
-127 GYKQICELS
+127 GYKQICQLS

-180 LDRFLLQF
+180 LDKFLLRY
-188 METHDVEYYHTAL
+188 MDTDDEEYYETAK
-201 RWCQYIEDIFGEGN
+201 RWCQYIIDIFGEGN
-215 FYLEIQPSNNK
+215 FYLEMQPSDNF
-226 EQIFVNQCL
+226 EQVFVNKQL
-235 LNIAEELNLRYII
+235 LRISQELGIKYII
-248 TTDSHYGRPEDA
+248 TTDSHYGRPEDT

-278 FYATTYMMSDE
+278 FYATTYMMKDEEVRGFLKYMSDE
-289 EIRSFFPYLRNDQI
+289 QI
-303 EFAYES
+303 EAAYTA
-309 IREIKDRCEDFSI
+309 IREIKDKCEDFSI

-336 PEVEFQEK
+336 PDIEHTGYNGDLWIK
-344 VDWPLYIPAI
+344 RMPALKNFI
-354 EKFFNSP
+354 ESP
-361 HYSDNV
+361 HYSDRYLV
-367 LALALIDGINR
+367 DALIDGIHR
-378 HPDLKNEEAY
+378 HEDLQNEEAY

-399 ESSQVNKAQWSA
+399 ISSEVNKAQWSA

-422 CWNAG
+422 CWNSG
-427 TLVMPARGSGM
+427 TLVLPARGSGM
-438 GFLLLYALDI
+438 GFVLLYALDI

-454 REKTRTYSWR
+454 REKTKTYPWR

-482 VRRAQTLEHLRKVYG
+482 VRRSQTLEHLRRVYG
-497 QNRVSNVATFK
+497 ENRVSNVATFK

-519 ARGLGIDIDEASYIS
+519 ARGLGIDVDEASYIS
-534 NLIPVER
+534 NLIPAER
-541 GAVYSLKQTYYG
+541 GAVYTLSQAYYG

-563 SFVNEVEKYPQ
+563 AFVNEVNKYPQ
-574 LWEVAQKIE
+574 LWEVAKKIE

-588 VGIHAG
+588 QGIHAG

-646 TCLDLLAEQ
+646 TCLDLLVEQ
-655 GYIKKYPTLRETY
+655 GYIKEYPTLRETY

-674 YKIDRDDKQMW
+674 YKINRDDKKMW

-743 RFRDNPNAWDREM
+743 RFRSNSNAWDQEM
-756 ISMGLT
+756 RMMGLT
-762 EEERKIMHRE
+762 DKEREIMHKE

-799 LQFADKL
+799 LQWADKL

-813 NPKEYDALTKQ
+813 SPKDYDALTKQ
-824 FFDNVKEKGLSQ
+824 FFDNVKEKGLSE

-851 GYGFNAAHTYSYSMV
+851 GYGFNAAHTYSYSMI
-866 ALQEMNLARFFPII
+866 ALQEMNLARFYPII

-894 QTIEYDENGEASLIV
+894 QVVEYDEDGEASLVV
-909 EAEPDEDPDE
+909 EAEPDEEEEEE
-919 EEQEEWEEENEIN
+919 EEQEEWEEENETN
-932 SEDER
+932 TDDA
-937 EDKKKEKTKTVDYGK
+937 EDKKKTKTKNIDYGK
-952 VASAIGRFSTYGIVV
+952 IAGTIGRFGNYGIKV

-978 FTPVVKRNEI
+978 FTPVVESNEI

-994 ITRLSTSIIQEIIS
+994 ITRLSTSTIKEIMD
-1008 KRPFHSIQDF
+1008 KRPFVSMEDF
-1018 IDRVKVNKIQMTN
+1018 LDKVKVNKIQMSN
-1031 LIKCGAFDELVDL
+1031 LIKCGAFDELMGMS
-1044 PREEIMAAYID
+1044 REDIMAFYIEL
-1055 MIADKK
+1055 IADKK

-1067 NMQMLIN
+1067 NMQMLIT
-1074 YDLIPENLS
+1074 YDLIPEELT
-1083 FCKKLFLFNK
+1083 FCKKVFLFNK
-1093 FLKQQKKVEYYKL
+1093 FLKQQKKVEYYQL

-1112 FIANY
+1112 FIGDN
-1117 FSADCLVNGIEIS
+1117 FSVDILKNGTELS
-1130 AAVWDNLYQ
+1130 ATKWEVLYQ
-1139 RGMDP
+1139 NAMNP
-1144 MRFYLKEHKDE
+1144 MRAYLKENKDKVLSE
-1155 MLDKLNK
+1155 LNNR
-1162 ALYDEMFNKY
+1162 LYQEMFDKY
-1172 AKGSISHWE
+1172 AQGSVSHWE
-1181 MESVSFY
+1181 MEAVSFY
-1188 SHPHELADSQY
+1188 SHSHELADSQY
-1199 LYDDFFQLSE
+1199 LYDDFSKLPE

-1216 FTGKD
+1216 FQARD
-1221 GNEVRVYKLRRII
+1221 GGEIRVYKLRRII
-1234 GTVIDKNKMKN
+1234 GTVIDKSKMRN

-1255 VNVKVYKS
+1255 VNVKIYKN

-1273 ERGADGHKHV
+1273 EKGADGKKHV
-1283 VEASWFKRGTLLM
+1283 KEKSWFARGTLLM

-1311 KDSFYP
+1311 KDSFFP
-1317 IISKITGIHDDGTLE
+1317 IISKITGIHEDGTLE
-1332 FQTERAVIE
+1332 FQTERVEIVE
-1341 E
+1341 

>member
-1 MTKNKFYDIIDIDKK
+1 M
-16 ESDIM
+16 M

-81 IKEKHPDFKL
+81 IKEKNPDFKL

-105 ANNYD
+105 AKNYD

-116 FHFILLARDLE
+116 FHFILLAKDLE
-127 GYKQICELS
+127 GYKQICQLS

-180 LDRFLLQF
+180 LDKFLLRYMDTNDEEF
-188 METHDVEYYHTAL
+188 YETAK
-201 RWCQYIEDIFGEGN
+201 RWCEYIVDIFGEGN
-215 FYLEIQPSNNK
+215 FYLELQPSNSK
-226 EQIFVNQCL
+226 EQIFVNKQL
-235 LNIAEELNLRYII
+235 LRLANETGLKYII

-260 KVHEAFL
+260 MIHEAFL

-278 FYATTYMMSDE
+278 FYATTYMMKDE
-289 EIRSFFPYLRNDQI
+289 EIRSFLPYLSNEQI
-303 EFAYES
+303 EAAYEA
-309 IREIKDRCEDFSI
+309 IREIKDKCEDFSI

-329 SLPWRKF
+329 SLPWREFPRRSEAEVQGFIKDLPALKKF
-336 PEVEFQEK
+336 VE
-344 VDWPLYIPAI
+344 
-354 EKFFNSP
+354 SP
-361 HYSDNV
+361 HKADNELV
-367 LALALIDGINR
+367 YALIDGIHL
-378 HPDLKNEEAY
+378 HPDLQNKRAFE
-388 KALNEC
+388 ALNEC

-399 ESSQVNKAQWSA
+399 ESSEVNKAQWSA
-411 YFLNLQKIIDE
+411 YFLNLQHIIDE
-422 CWNAG
+422 CWNSG
-427 TLVMPARGSGM
+427 TLVLPARGSGM
-438 GFLLLYALDI
+438 GFVLLYALDI

-454 REKTRTYSWR
+454 REKTKTYPWR

-482 VRRAQTLEHLRKVYG
+482 VRRLQTLEHLRKVYG

-519 ARGLGIDIDEASYIS
+519 ARGLGIDVDEASYIS

-541 GAVYSLKQTYYG
+541 GAVYTLKQTYYG

-563 SFVNEVEKYPQ
+563 SFINEVNKYPQ

-588 VGIHAG
+588 QGIHAG

-646 TCLDLLAEQ
+646 TCLDLLVEQ
-655 GYIKKYPTLRETY
+655 GFIKKYPTLRETY

-674 YKIDRDDKQMW
+674 YKINRDDEKMW

-743 RFRDNPNAWDREM
+743 RFRSDPTAWDREM
-756 ISMGLT
+756 RLMGLT
-762 EEERKIMHRE
+762 DKDREIMHRE

-799 LQFADKL
+799 LQWADKL

-824 FFDNVKEKGLSQ
+824 FFDNVKEKGLNE

-851 GYGFNAAHTYSYSMV
+851 GYGFNAAHTYSYSMI
-866 ALQEMNLARFFPII
+866 ALQEMNLARFYPII

-894 QTIEYDENGEASLIV
+894 QTEEVEDEDEGLDVEP
-909 EAEPDEDPDE
+909 EAEEDDEDE
-919 EEQEEWEEENEIN
+919 EEWEEENEVT
-932 SEDER
+932 EGEK

-952 VASAIGRFSTYGIVV
+952 VAAAIGRFSGYGIKV
-967 SPPNINSSSYT
+967 SPPNINTSSYT
-978 FTPVVKRNEI
+978 FTPVVESNEI

-994 ITRLSTSIIQEIIS
+994 ITRLSTSIIKEIMEM
-1008 KRPFHSIQDF
+1008 RPFDSLEDF
-1018 IDRVKVNKIQMTN
+1018 LERVKVNKIQMTN
-1031 LIKCGAFDELVDL
+1031 LIKCGAFDDMMGI
-1044 PREEIMAAYID
+1044 PREDIMAHYID
-1055 MIADKK
+1055 LVADKK

-1074 YDLIPENLS
+1074 YNLVPEEMNFS
-1083 FCKKLFLFNK
+1083 KKVFLFNK
-1093 FLKQQKKVEYYKL
+1093 FLKQQKKVEYYQL
-1106 NEAAIN
+1106 NDKAID
-1112 FIANY
+1112 FIADN
-1117 FSADCLVNGIEIS
+1117 FSVDILRNGTELS
-1130 AAVWDNLYQ
+1130 AAKWELIYQ
-1139 RGMDP
+1139 RAMDP
-1144 MRFYLKEHKDE
+1144 MRNYIKAHKDE
-1155 MLDKLNK
+1155 MLK
-1162 ALYDEMFNKY
+1162 ALNDALYKEVFDKY
-1172 AKGSISHWE
+1172 ALGSVSHWE
-1181 MESVSFY
+1181 MEAVSFY
-1188 SHPHELADSQY
+1188 SHPHELAESQY
-1199 LYDDFFQLSE
+1199 LYDDFFKLSE
-1209 EPEVDYT
+1209 EPEVDYS
-1216 FTGKD
+1216 FIGKD
-1221 GNEVRVYKLRRII
+1221 GNEVRVYKLHRII
-1234 GTVIDKNKMKN
+1234 GTVIDKSKMKN

-1255 VNVKVYKS
+1255 VNVKVYKN

-1273 ERGADGHKHV
+1273 QRGADGKKHI
-1283 VEASWFKRGTLLM
+1283 VESSWFKRGTLLM
-1296 IQGIRRGQDFIPKKR
+1296 IQGIKNGENFIPKKR
-1311 KDSFYP
+1311 KDSVFP
-1317 IISKITGIHDDGTLE
+1317 VISKILNIREEGYLD
-1332 FQTERAVIE
+1332 FQFERPEVT
-1341 E
+1341 

>member
-1 MTKNKFYDIIDIDKK
+1 
-16 ESDIM
+16 M

-81 IKEKHPDFKL
+81 IKEKNPDFKL

-105 ANNYD
+105 AKNYD

-116 FHFILLARDLE
+116 FHFILLAKDLE

-180 LDRFLLQF
+180 LDKFLLRY
-188 METHDVEYYHTAL
+188 MDTSDEKYYQTAKD
-201 RWCQYIEDIFGEGN
+201 WCEYIENIFGEGN
-215 FYLEIQPSNNK
+215 FYLELQPSNSK
-226 EQIFVNQCL
+226 EQIFVNKCL
-235 LNIAEELNLRYII
+235 IEIANELGLKYII

-260 KVHEAFL
+260 AIHEAFL

-278 FYATTYMMSDE
+278 FYASTYMMNDEEVREYLKYLTDE
-289 EIRSFFPYLRNDQI
+289 EI
-303 EFAYES
+303 EAAYEA
-309 IREIKDRCEDFSI
+309 IREIKDKCEDFSI

-329 SLPWRKF
+329 SLPWRDF
-336 PEVEFQEK
+336 HARTQEEI
-344 VDWPLYIPAI
+344 DYYISLMPAL
-354 EKFFNSP
+354 EKFLHST
-361 HYSDNV
+361 HYSDNELFFAV
-367 LALALIDGINR
+367 IDGIKK
-378 HPDLKNEEAY
+378 HEDLQNEEAY

-399 ESSQVNKAQWSA
+399 ISSEVNKAQWSA

-438 GFLLLYALDI
+438 GFVLLYALDI

-454 REKTRTYSWR
+454 REKTKTYPWR

-482 VRRAQTLEHLRKVYG
+482 VRRAQVLEHLRKVYG

-519 ARGLGIDIDEASYIS
+519 ARGLGIDVDEASYIS
-534 NLIPVER
+534 NLIPAER
-541 GAVYSLKQTYYG
+541 GAVYTLKQTYYG
-553 DEENGIAPTQ
+553 DDENGIAPTQ
-563 SFVNEVEKYPQ
+563 SFVNEVNKYPK
-574 LWEVAQKIE
+574 LWEVASKIE

-588 VGIHAG
+588 QGIHAG

-646 TCLDLLAEQ
+646 TCLDLLVEQ

-674 YKIDRDDKQMW
+674 YKINRDDEKMW

-743 RFRDNPNAWDREM
+743 RFRENPKAWDKEM
-756 ISMGLT
+756 FLMGLT
-762 EEERKIMHRE
+762 DEERAIMHRE

-799 LQFADKL
+799 LQWADKL

-813 NPKEYDALTKQ
+813 NPKDYDALTKQ
-824 FFDNVKEKGLSQ
+824 FFDNVKEKGLNE
-836 KFCNYVWNIEIALSR
+836 KFCHYVWDVEVALSR
-851 GYGFNAAHTYSYSMV
+851 GYGFNAAHTYSYSII
-866 ALQEMNLARFFPII
+866 ALQEMNLARFYPII

-894 QTIEYDENGEASLIV
+894 QV
-909 EAEPDEDPDE
+909 EEVEDEDEGLDVEPEADEDE
-919 EEQEEWEEENEIN
+919 EEDEEEEEWEEENEVT
-932 SEDER
+932 EGEK
-937 EDKKKEKTKTVDYGK
+937 EDKKKEKNKTVDYGK
-952 VASAIGRFSTYGIVV
+952 VATAIGRFNNYGIKVA
-967 SPPNINSSSYT
+967 PPNINDSSYT
-978 FTPVVKRNEI
+978 FTPVVERNEI

-994 ITRLSTSIIQEIIS
+994 ITRLSTSIIREIMEM
-1008 KRPFHSIQDF
+1008 RPFDSLEDF
-1018 IDRVKVNKIQMTN
+1018 LERVKINKIQMTN
-1031 LIKCGAFDELVDL
+1031 LIKCGAFDELERI
-1044 PREEIMAAYID
+1044 PREQIMEKYIN

-1074 YDLIPENLS
+1074 YNLVPEELN
-1083 FCKKLFLFNK
+1083 FCRKVFLFNK
-1093 FLKQQKKVEYYKL
+1093 FLKQQKKVEYYQL
-1106 NEAAIN
+1106 NDAAIN
-1112 FIANY
+1112 FIADN
-1117 FSADCLVNGIEIS
+1117 FSVDILRNGTELS
-1130 AAVWDNLYQ
+1130 AAKWDLIYQ
-1139 RGMDP
+1139 RAMDP
-1144 MRFYLKEHKDE
+1144 MRNYIKAHKDE
-1155 MLDKLNK
+1155 MLEALNN
-1162 ALYDEMFNKY
+1162 ALYQEMFNKY

-1181 MESVSFY
+1181 MEAVSFY
-1188 SHPHELADSQY
+1188 SHPHELAESQY
-1199 LYDDFFQLSE
+1199 LYDDFFKLPE
-1209 EPEVDYT
+1209 EEVDYT
-1216 FTGKD
+1216 FLGKD
-1221 GNEVRVYKLRRII
+1221 GNEVRVYRLRRII
-1234 GTVIDKNKMKN
+1234 GTVIDKSKMKN
-1245 TVTLLTPTGV
+1245 TVTLLTPSGV
-1255 VNVKVYKS
+1255 VNVKIYKN
-1263 QYAGYDKQLS
+1263 QYAGFDKQLS
-1273 ERGADGHKHV
+1273 ERGTDGKKHV
-1283 VEASWFKRGTLLM
+1283 KEKSWFSRGTLLM
-1296 IQGIRRGQDFIPKKR
+1296 VQGIKRGSDFIPKKR

-1317 IISKITGIHDDGTLE
+1317 IISKIVGINEDGTLE
-1332 FQTERAVIE
+1332 LQTERVEITE
-1341 E
+1341 

>member
-1 MTKNKFYDIIDIDKK
+1 
-16 ESDIM
+16 M

-46 ESLMDLAVELGHEC
+46 ESLMDLAIELGHEC

-105 ANNYD
+105 AKNYD

-116 FHFILLARDLE
+116 FHFILLAKDLE

-180 LDRFLLQF
+180 LDKFLLRL
-188 METHDVEYYHTAL
+188 MDTNDSEYYDTAK
-201 RWCQYIEDIFGEGN
+201 RWCEYIVDIFGEGN
-215 FYLEIQPSNNK
+215 FYLELQPSNSK
-226 EQIFVNQCL
+226 EQIFVNKCL
-235 LNIAEELNLRYII
+235 VRIANELGLKYII

-260 KVHEAFL
+260 SIHEAFL

-278 FYATTYMMSDE
+278 FYASTYMMKDE
-289 EIRSFFPYLRNDQI
+289 EVRDYLNYLTDGEI
-303 EFAYES
+303 ETAYEA
-309 IREIKDRCEDFSI
+309 IREIKDKCEDFSI

-329 SLPWRKF
+329 SLPWRQF
-336 PEVEFQEK
+336 DSLTAQEINDYSK
-344 VDWPLYIPAI
+344 KMPALGNFI
-354 EKFFNSP
+354 LSS
-361 HYSDNV
+361 YYADNV
-367 LALALIDGINR
+367 LVDALINGIKK
-378 HPDLKNEEAY
+378 HDDLQNEEAY

-438 GFLLLYALDI
+438 GFVLLYALDI

-454 REKTRTYSWR
+454 REKTKTYPWR

-482 VRRAQTLEHLRKVYG
+482 VRRAQVLEHLRKVYG

-508 TEKSKSAIQTA
+508 TEKSKSAILTA
-519 ARGLGIDIDEASYIS
+519 ARGLGIDVDEASYIS
-534 NLIPVER
+534 NLVTSER
-541 GAVYSLKQTYYG
+541 GMLYTLKQMYYG
-553 DEENGIAPTQ
+553 DEENGIAPNQT
-563 SFVNEVEKYPQ
+563 FINEIGKYHG
-574 LWEVAQKIE
+574 LWEVASRIE

-588 VGIHAG
+588 QGIHAG

-668 ENAIGV
+668 ENALGV
-674 YKIDRDDKQMW
+674 YKINRDDEKMW

-743 RFRDNPNAWDREM
+743 RFRENPKAWDREM
-756 ISMGLT
+756 QQMGLT
-762 EEERKIMHRE
+762 EEQREIMHRE

-799 LQFADKL
+799 LQWADKL

-813 NPKEYDALTKQ
+813 NPKDYDALTKQ
-824 FFDNVKEKGLSQ
+824 FFDNVAKKGLNE
-836 KFCNYVWNIEIALSR
+836 KFCHYVWDVEVALSR
-851 GYGFNAAHTYSYSMV
+851 GYGFNAAHTYSYSMI
-866 ALQEMNLARFFPII
+866 ALQEMNLARFYPII

-894 QTIEYDENGEASLIV
+894 QTEEV
-909 EAEPDEDPDE
+909 EDEDEGLDVEPEPEEDDE
-919 EEQEEWEEENEIN
+919 EEEEWEEENEVT
-932 SEDER
+932 EGEK
-937 EDKKKEKTKTVDYGK
+937 EDKKKEKTKSVDYGK
-952 VASAIGRFSTYGIVV
+952 VASAIGRFDSYGIKV
-967 SPPNINSSSYT
+967 SPPNINDSSYS
-978 FTPVVKRNEI
+978 FTPVVERNEI

-994 ITRLSTSIIQEIIS
+994 ITRLSTSTIKEIMEM
-1008 KRPFHSIQDF
+1008 RPFDSLEDF
-1018 IDRVKVNKIQMTN
+1018 LERVKVNKIQMSN
-1031 LIKCGAFDELVDL
+1031 LIKCGAFDEMMQM
-1044 PREEIMAAYID
+1044 PREEIMKKYIE
-1055 MIADKK
+1055 MIADQK

-1074 YDLIPENLS
+1074 YNLIPPEMNFS
-1083 FCKKLFLFNK
+1083 KKVFLFNK
-1093 FLKQQKKVEYYKL
+1093 FLKQQKKVEYYQL

-1112 FIANY
+1112 FIADN
-1117 FSADCLVNGIEIS
+1117 FSVDILKNGTELS
-1130 AAVWDNLYQ
+1130 AAKWELIYQ
-1139 RGMDP
+1139 RAMDP
-1144 MRFYLKEHKDE
+1144 MRMYIKAHKDE
-1155 MLDKLNK
+1155 MLQALND
-1162 ALYDEMFNKY
+1162 ALYKEMYDKY
-1172 AKGSISHWE
+1172 ALGSVSHWE
-1181 MESVSFY
+1181 MEAVSFY
-1188 SHPHELADSQY
+1188 SHAHELAESQY
-1199 LYDDFFQLSE
+1199 LYDDFFKLPE
-1209 EPEVDYT
+1209 EPEVDYS
-1216 FTGKD
+1216 FVGKD
-1221 GNEVRVYKLRRII
+1221 GNEVRIYTLRKII
-1234 GTVIDKNKMKN
+1234 GTVIDKSKMKN
-1245 TVTLLTPTGV
+1245 TVTLLTPSGV
-1255 VNVKVYKS
+1255 VNVKIYKN
-1263 QYAGYDKQLS
+1263 QYAGFDKQLS
-1273 ERGADGHKHV
+1273 ERGADGKKHV
-1283 VEASWFKRGTLLM
+1283 KEKSWFSRGSLLM
-1296 IQGIRRGQDFIPKKR
+1296 VQGIRRGQDFIPKKR

-1317 IISKITGIHDDGTLE
+1317 IISKIIGVHEDGTLE
-1332 FQTERAVIE
+1332 FQTERVAIE

>member
-1 MTKNKFYDIIDIDKK
+1 
-16 ESDIM
+16 M

-105 ANNYD
+105 AKNYD

-116 FHFILLARDLE
+116 FHFILLAKDLE

-180 LDRFLLQF
+180 LDKFLLRYMDTGDEEF
-188 METHDVEYYHTAL
+188 YDTAK
-201 RWCQYIEDIFGEGN
+201 RWCEYIVDIFGEGN
-215 FYLEIQPSNNK
+215 FYLELQPSNNK
-226 EQIFVNQCL
+226 EQIFVNQHL
-235 LNIAEELNLRYII
+235 IKLADELGLKYII

-260 KVHEAFL
+260 AIHEAFL

-278 FYATTYMMSDE
+278 FYASTYMMSDE
-289 EIRSFFPYLRNDQI
+289 EVREYLPYMSEEQI
-303 EFAYES
+303 EAAYKA
-309 IREIKDRCEDFSI
+309 IREIKDKCEDFSI

-336 PEVEFQEK
+336 PERSKAEIDEFIK
-344 VDWPLYIPAI
+344 DMPALKNFVD
-354 EKFFNSP
+354 SP
-361 HYSDNV
+361 HYADNQLV
-367 LALALIDGINR
+367 LALIDGIHL
-378 HPDLKNEEAY
+378 HPDLQNKEAID
-388 KALNEC
+388 ALNEC

-399 ESSQVNKAQWSA
+399 ESSVVNKAQWSA

-438 GFLLLYALDI
+438 GFVLLYALDI

-454 REKTRTYSWR
+454 REKTKTYPWR

-482 VRRAQTLEHLRKVYG
+482 VRRAQVLEHLRKVYG

-519 ARGLGIDIDEASYIS
+519 ARGLGIDVDEASYIS
-534 NLIPVER
+534 NLIPAER
-541 GAVYSLKQTYYG
+541 GAVYTLKQTYYG
-553 DEENGIAPTQ
+553 DEDNGIAPTQ
-563 SFVNEVEKYPQ
+563 SFVNEVSKYPK
-574 LWEVAQKIE
+574 LWEVASKIE

-588 VGIHAG
+588 QGIHAG

-612 PDGTIITQF
+612 PDGTVITQF

-646 TCLDLLAEQ
+646 TCLDLQVEQ

-668 ENAIGV
+668 ENVIGV
-674 YKIDRDDKQMW
+674 YKINRDDEKMW

-743 RFRDNPNAWDREM
+743 RFRENPKAWDKEM
-756 ISMGLT
+756 EQMGLNK
-762 EEERKIMHRE
+762 EQRDIMHRE

-785 FMQLVQLPECGGWD
+785 FMKLVQLPECGGWD
-799 LQFADKL
+799 LQWADKL

-824 FFDNVKEKGLSQ
+824 FFENVEAKNLNRA
-836 KFCNYVWNIEIALSR
+836 FCNYVWNVEVALSR
-851 GYGFNAAHTYSYSMV
+851 GYGFNAAHTYSYSMI
-866 ALQEMNLARFFPII
+866 ALQEMNLARFYPII

-894 QTIEYDENGEASLIV
+894 QTEEV
-909 EAEPDEDPDE
+909 EDEDEGLDVEPEPEEDDE
-919 EEQEEWEEENEIN
+919 DEEEWEEENEVT
-932 SEDER
+932 EGEK

-952 VASAIGRFSTYGIVV
+952 VATAIGRFNNYGIKVA
-967 SPPNINSSSYT
+967 PPNINDSSYT
-978 FTPVVKRNEI
+978 FTPVVERNEI

-994 ITRLSTSIIQEIIS
+994 ITRLSTSTIREIMEM
-1008 KRPFHSIQDF
+1008 RPFDSLEDF
-1018 IDRVKVNKIQMTN
+1018 LERVKVNKIQMTN
-1031 LIKCGAFDELVDL
+1031 LIKCGAFDEMMSI
-1044 PREEIMAAYID
+1044 PREEIMAKYID

-1074 YDLIPENLS
+1074 YNLIPEEMS
-1083 FCKKLFLFNK
+1083 FGKKVFLFNK

-1112 FIANY
+1112 FIADN
-1117 FSADCLVNGIEIS
+1117 FSVDILKNGTELS
-1130 AAVWDNLYQ
+1130 AAKWDLIYQ
-1139 RGMDP
+1139 RAMDP
-1144 MRFYLKEHKDE
+1144 MRNYIKAHKDE
-1155 MLDKLNK
+1155 MLKQLNDC
-1162 ALYDEMFNKY
+1162 LYKEMFDKY
-1172 AKGSISHWE
+1172 ALGSVSHWE
-1181 MESVSFY
+1181 MEAVSFY
-1188 SHPHELADSQY
+1188 SHPHELAESQY
-1199 LYDDFFQLSE
+1199 LYDDFFKLSE
-1209 EPEVDYT
+1209 EPEVDYS
-1216 FTGKD
+1216 FIGKD
-1221 GNEVRVYKLRRII
+1221 GNEVRIYSLKKII
-1234 GTVIDKNKMKN
+1234 GTVIDKSKMKN
-1245 TVTLLTPTGV
+1245 TVTLLTPSGV
-1255 VNVKVYKS
+1255 VNVKIYKN
-1263 QYAGYDKQLS
+1263 QYAGFDKQLS
-1273 ERGADGHKHV
+1273 ERGADGRKHV
-1283 VEASWFKRGTLLM
+1283 KEKSWFSRGTLLM
-1296 IQGIRRGQDFIPKKR
+1296 VQGIRRGQDFIPKKR

-1317 IISKITGIHDDGTLE
+1317 IISKIVGIHDDGTLE
-1332 FQTERAVIE
+1332 FQTERMVVE